1 MRLLLVRH
9 GETAL
14 NAARI
19 LQPADTPLSER
30 GHAQAA
36 ALARRLA
43 GQPVTQLWSSDLPRA
58 WQTAEPIARA
68 CDLTIRPWPALQER
82 NFGDLRGRPYDSLGV
97 DPLAMAEAPPAGES
111 IETFEARIDAALDAA
126 LVAARGESG
135 CIVLVSHGLVIHSLL
150 ARRIARAPG
159 VALPPRIANTSISAI
174 SAIDP
179 GTPPRAT
186 LIDCTA
192 HLAGASADDPLALSG
207 G

>member
-14 NAARI
+14 NTARI
-19 LQPADTPLSER
+19 LQPPDTPLSPR
-30 GHAQAA
+30 GHVQAA

-43 GQPVTQLWSSDLPRA
+43 TQPIDALWSSDLPRA

-68 CDLTIRPWPALQER
+68 TGLAIRPWPGLQER
-82 NFGDLRGRPYDSLGV
+82 NFGDLRGRPYESLGF
-97 DPLAMAEAPPAGES
+97 DPLAMREAPPGGES
-111 IETFEARIDAALDAA
+111 VPEFEARIDAALDAA
-126 LVAARGESG
+126 LAAAGDGAR

-150 ARRIARAPG
+150 SRRVARAPG
-159 VALPPRIANTSISAI
+159 LVLPPRIANTSISAI
-174 SAIDP
+174 EP
-179 GTPPRAT
+179 GAPPRAT

-192 HLAGASADDPLALSG
+192 HLAGEAADDPLALSG